1 MSWEIPNE
9 RPKTKGF
16 VSTLLESLSDHKE
29 FVKGQNAS
37 KLCSDIVEAAKV
49 GRGLDSGPNLN
60 QEKEKEQEQEQEQ
73 EKEKEKQ
80 KEKVEQPPIAHDPP
94 PQPWT
99 YGAITSNEGI
109 SNIVRGRSG
118 VFYPAKQLR
127 LVTSTKQKNARAQQW
142 QLNEGGTL
150 PFSNNLFIS
159 QNWTRRYIASHRKIK
174 NVMVLAKIYAGSQNY
189 AVVLL
194 SLLEAQTLRHLVN
207 HKFDGSKTE
216 GKVVECKTVSDLM
229 NRMKNAQ
236 PGQLVVAMF
245 SMEGC
250 GYCVQLAPKLIA
262 LASRHV
268 DVLFLKTKDAQGAS
282 ATQGVRGFPQIV
294 YVSSIYGLESLEIR
308 ITRK

>member
-1 MSWEIPNE
+1 M
-9 RPKTKGF
+9 
-16 VSTLLESLSDHKE
+16 
-29 FVKGQNAS
+29 
-37 KLCSDIVEAAKV
+37 
-49 GRGLDSGPNLN
+49 
-60 QEKEKEQEQEQEQ
+60 
-73 EKEKEKQ
+73 
-80 KEKVEQPPIAHDPP
+80 
-94 PQPWT
+94 
-99 YGAITSNEGI
+99 
-109 SNIVRGRSG
+109 
-118 VFYPAKQLR
+118 FYPAKQLR

-207 HKFDGSKTE
+207 HKFDGSKTG

-229 NRMKNAQ
+229 NRMKKNAQ

-282 ATQGVRGFPQIV
+282 STWCTWISSNRVLQERKGDATPSGRCVHHRVQWR
-294 YVSSIYGLESLEIR
+294 
-308 ITRK
+308 T